1 MRARAQLLSKSFL
14 VHLFGKLCY
23 HDISCVTGKV
33 RTRLVLSCLESQV
46 DLRPHGSST
55 KSTAICFEPSEEMSK
70 DVSSLAKTSTLI
82 FRADASEIVMAP
94 ELKVGFVVL
103 ANTVEHA
110 QVIKFNEV
118 MT

>member
-1 MRARAQLLSKSFL
+1 MCARAQLLSKSFL

-70 DVSSLAKTSTLI
+70 DVSSLARSTLI

-103 ANTVEHA
+103 ANIVEHA